1 MMSPHL
7 HAALAA
13 DPRELQRAGA
23 CCTPAAP
30 ERSSVVT
37 LAHRQPRD
45 ALTADTCAALA
56 MR

>member
-1 MMSPHL
+1 ML
-7 HAALAA
+7 HPA
-13 DPRELQRAGA
+13 
-23 CCTPAAP
+23 AAP

-45 ALTADTCAALA
+45 SLTADTCAALA